1 MHYNASISITEKF
14 KFHPSSYKSRT
25 LVNILK
31 GHSKFNMKFKAM
43 LPKSV
48 KTEKGNAMWVI
59 FFFWKLKSYF
69 AVSDLLVKETK
80 VPGENY

>member
-1 MHYNASISITEKF
+1 
-14 KFHPSSYKSRT
+14 
-25 LVNILK
+25 
-31 GHSKFNMKFKAM
+31 MKFKAM

-48 KTEKGNAMWVI
+48 KREKGNAMWVI